1 MRRLSIAVVASI
13 AALALILPAVAP
25 ATLSEVG
32 VIGTTT
38 PATVPSCPGSPCL
51 AVSRTTGFQVK
62 VGSERN
68 LESAPRAGTIVAWT
82 ITLGNPNATQI
93 KFFNANEGGPSE
105 AGIAV
110 LAPQAKP
117 NLTYKL
123 VAQSPMV
130 KLQPYF
136 GKTAQFPLETTI
148 PVKKGYVIAL
158 DCALVGAGAGA
169 GLRQHHLVAGQQTK
183 SRLHDHQLAD
193 RPDDAWHLRS
203 VLLPLPDRASDLQRH
218 PHLNPV
224 RLRWPRLAIGA
235 LLAVSYHGAVAPPV
249 GLTSL
254 GASPP
259 AAVSLAAFSF
269 CSAVAPPVGLA
280 SVGVSVLAGGVSV
293 LSLAGV
299 SLPVEALA
307 SEDLVVV
314 VVLVDAVDVFWAAAA
329 SALVSVGGVISGV
342 LLGTA
347 SETLVPPQALTPTPH
362 SSAAHTA
369 SARRALTTG
378 PCACRTWDSR

>member
-1 MRRLSIAVVASI
+1 MRRLSIAVAASI

-158 DCALVGAGAGA
+158 TVPSWAPALALGFAN
-169 GLRQHHLVAGQQTK
+169 TT
-183 SRLHDHQLAD
+183 S
-193 RPDDAWHLRS
+193 W
-203 VLLPLPDRASDLQRH
+203 RASR
-218 PHLNPV
+218 PK
-224 RLRWPRLAIGA
+224 AGCTT
-235 LLAVSYHGAVAPPV
+235 
-249 GLTSL
+249 TS
-254 GASPP
+254 SQT
-259 AAVSLAAFSF
+259 VQTT
-269 CSAVAPPVGLA
+269 
-280 SVGVSVLAGGVSV
+280 
-293 LSLAGV
+293 
-299 SLPVEALA
+299 
-307 SEDLVVV
+307 
-314 VVLVDAVDVFWAAAA
+314 
-329 SALVSVGGVISGV
+329 
-342 LLGTA
+342 LGTA
-347 SETLVPPQALTPTPH
+347 AQYYCLYQTARLTYSATLISTP
-362 SSAAHTA
+362 
-369 SARRALTTG
+369 
-378 PCACRTWDSR
+378 